1 MDRTDMARRSNARRD
16 QLVSRT
22 LTMLSDGVP
31 LTLLLD
37 LADPA
42 GPDSAG
48 HFANEPADV
57 AWLRP
62 RSEQG

>member
-1 MDRTDMARRSNARRD
+1 MDRTDMAGGPNARRD

-22 LTMLSDGVP
+22 QTMLSDGVP

-48 HFANEPADV
+48 HFANETADL

-62 RSEQG
+62 RRDQA

>member
-1 MDRTDMARRSNARRD
+1 MATRPTIEPYRTQE

-22 LTMLSDGVP
+22 RALLSAGVP

-48 HFANEPADV
+48 HFDNEPADLS
-57 AWLRP
+57 WLRRP
-62 RSEQG
+62 E

>member
-1 MDRTDMARRSNARRD
+1 MDRTDMAGRSNARRD

-48 HFANEPADV
+48 HFANERADLT
-57 AWLRP
+57 WLRP
-62 RSEQG
+62 RSEKG